1 MFLRM
6 TKPKLVRKSA
16 GLVFFLFLFLVVS
29 SKSFA
34 ADKTPPSGSIKIN
47 NNSSYTSSSSVTL
60 NLSATD
66 KGSGMKKGKMR
77 FSNDHSSW
85 TSPENYKTTKS
96 WSLASGDGTKTAY
109 VKVWGQGSRGKFIQ
123 DSQGLC
129 FTRTGF
135 TAQWLRANTRP
146 R

>member
-16 GLVFFLFLFLVVS
+16 GLVFFLFLFLVTS

-77 FSNDHSSW
+77 FSNDNSSW

-96 WSLASGDGTKTAY
+96 WSLASSDGTKTAY
-109 VKVWGQGSRGKFIQ
+109 VKV
-123 DSQGLC
+123 
-129 FTRTGF
+129 
-135 TAQWLRANTRP
+135 
-146 R
+146 